1 MGNSVKRVLFV
12 NSEIYPYLPENEM
25 SRIGRNLPQG
35 IQERKKEIRSFMP
48 RYGCINERKNQL
60 HEVIRLSGM
69 NLIIDDTDHQLI
81 IKVASI
87 QAARMQIYFIDNDDF
102 FQRKANVSDKDG
114 TLFADNDERAIFF
127 IRGVLETI
135 KKLSWKP
142 NIIHCSGWF
151 AALLPFYVKR
161 TEYKNN
167 PFFSNSKVVLSLF
180 NEDFEGSLCENLSKK
195 MKADG
200 GTLKDWKMY
209 KEPTYLNLMK
219 AAISYSDAVVIAEE
233 GVNQELIDFAKS
245 NKKTIIDYAPLPE
258 MADSLSELYDKIA
271 VIDED

>member
-1 MGNSVKRVLFV
+1 MTKAKILFV
-12 NSEIYPYLPENEM
+12 NQEITPYLGEGARAE
-25 SRIGRNLPQG
+25 IGRFLPQH
-35 IQERKKEIRSFMP
+35 IQERGKEVRNFMP
-48 RYGCINERKNQL
+48 KFGDINERKNQL

>member
-1 MGNSVKRVLFV
+1 MISF
-12 NSEIYPYLPENEM
+12 SE
-25 SRIGRNLPQG
+25 
-35 IQERKKEIRSFMP
+35 
-48 RYGCINERKNQL
+48 
-60 HEVIRLSGM
+60 
-69 NLIIDDTDHQLI
+69 
-81 IKVASI
+81 
-87 QAARMQIYFIDNDDF
+87 
-102 FQRKANVSDKDG
+102 NVSDKDG